1 MCDKKIGDKNK
12 TLVKLSELTDV
23 LSYWVGLGGV
33 ADLVADTFQVGLAN
47 NGRGA
52 AAAGAGAVVVIPPQ
66 GVFFGAYGATVTA
79 KAEAAYLITGA
90 IGLKLA
96 SFGLAALA

>member
-1 MCDKKIGDKNK
+1 MGDKNK

-47 NGRGA
+47 YGRGA
-52 AAAGAGAVVVIPPQ
+52 VAAANATAIVAPPK
-66 GVFFGAYGATVTA
+66 GVFFGAYGANVTA
-79 KAEAAYLITGA
+79 KSEAAYLITGA

-96 SFGLAALA
+96 SFGLATLALM